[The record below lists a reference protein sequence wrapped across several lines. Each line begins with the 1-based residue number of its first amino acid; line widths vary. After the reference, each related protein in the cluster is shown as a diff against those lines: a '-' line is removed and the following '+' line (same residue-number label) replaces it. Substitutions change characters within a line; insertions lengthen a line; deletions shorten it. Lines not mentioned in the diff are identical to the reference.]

1 MRYIIKIFLLVS
13 FFLLLQGRAALAGE
27 DLLARGR
34 YLVVIAGC
42 NDCHTPGYA
51 KNKGSIPESK
61 WLTGN
66 PVGFK
71 GSWGITFPENLRL
84 LMQRLTE
91 EQWVAMAES
100 FRPEP
105 PMPWYAVSAM
115 SLEDKRA
122 IYRFIRSLGP
132 AGVPAPE
139 HIHPDEEVGNHKFI
153 VYEPESE
160 EHSKY
165 DPVLDGRHM
174 VERVAEK
181 QR

>member
-1 MRYIIKIFLLVS
+1 MKYILRIFLLVS
-13 FFLLLQGRAALAGE
+13 MFLFLLGKAALAGD
-27 DLLARGR
+27 DLVARGR
-34 YLVVIAGC
+34 YLVKIAGC
-42 NDCHTPGYA
+42 NDCHTPGYT
-51 KNKGSIPESK
+51 KSKGSIPEEK

-66 PVGFK
+66 SLGFK
-71 GSWGITFPENLRL
+71 GSWGVTFPENLRL

-115 SLEDKRA
+115 SEEDKRA

-139 HIHPDEEVGNHKFI
+139 HIHPDEEVGDHKFI

-160 EHSKY
+160 EHSMYGKEV
-165 DPVLDGRHM
+165 DERHM
-174 VERVAEK
+174 VERVAEEH
-181 QR
+181 R